1 MDDVHHLA
9 VEACP
14 AAMIMVGAN
23 GTIELVNAE
32 CERMFGY
39 ERAGLIGST
48 IEKLVPEKARA
59 DHRTLR
65 ASFVG
70 EPSRR
75 LMGIGHDY
83 RAVRSDGS
91 EFPVEIGLTPIN
103 IPSGQGVL
111 AFVVDITARREA
123 QKTISGHIAELERV
137 NEGLAHF
144 ASIASHDIQEPL
156 RKIVAFADIL
166 KTAITDANMDEVA
179 YAGGVMQVSA
189 RHARRLVADLLS
201 FARAVNAEYA
211 LEPLSMRE
219 VVDGALL
226 DLSQT
231 ILDEN
236 AVLEV
241 NVEDFT
247 ITADRTQTILLV
259 QNLVS
264 NALKYHEAGK
274 RPIVRISADAR
285 PHSAR
290 RLSIADE
297 GIGFP
302 IARLEDIFEP
312 FKRLHSRDKYPGSGI
327 GLAICKTVAS
337 RHGWS
342 IIAESAPMCGSRFD
356 VLLGMSELL
365 HSRRAARNASIGSR
379 RRKLEKT
386 ADA

>member
-1 MDDVHHLA
+1 
-9 VEACP
+9 
-14 AAMIMVGAN
+14 
-23 GTIELVNAE
+23 
-32 CERMFGY
+32 
-39 ERAGLIGST
+39 
-48 IEKLVPEKARA
+48 
-59 DHRTLR
+59 
-65 ASFVG
+65 
-70 EPSRR
+70 
-75 LMGIGHDY
+75 MGIGRNF

-103 IPSGQGVL
+103 ISGGLGVL
-111 AFVVDITARREA
+111 AFVIDITARWEA
-123 QKTISGHIAELERV
+123 QNAISGYMAELERV

-166 KTAITDANMDEVA
+166 KTAIADDNMDEVA
-179 YAGGVMQVSA
+179 YAGDVMQVSA
-189 RHARRLVADLLS
+189 RHARSLVTDLLS
-201 FARAVNAEYA
+201 FARSVNAEYA

-219 VVDGALL
+219 IVDGALL

-236 AVLEV
+236 AVLEQ

-247 ITADRTQTILLV
+247 ITADRRQAILLV
-259 QNLVS
+259 QNLIS
-264 NALKYHEAGK
+264 NALKYHKAGE

-285 PHSAR
+285 PHAAQ
-290 RLSIADE
+290 RLSVADE

-302 IARLEDIFEP
+302 VARLGDIFEP
-312 FKRLHSRDKYPGSGI
+312 FKRLHSRDEYPGSGI
-327 GLAICKTVAS
+327 GLAICKTVAN

-342 IIAESAPMCGSRFD
+342 ITAESAPMGGSRFE
-356 VLLGMSELL
+356 VLLGTSER
-365 HSRRAARNASIGSR
+365 SQPKRAARSASIGSR